1 MLSEIRDRATGWI
14 AYVIVGIIIIP
25 FAFWGVNEYFA
36 GGEDVVVAT
45 VGDAEI
51 QQVDY
56 RRELDNRRAQMRRM
70 LGENFQPELANSPE
84 FKRGVLEDL
93 ITRRLLDQHAD
104 DQGYRVGD
112 ELLAERI
119 RSNPRFQLN
128 DQFSPDAYRS
138 AVAQMGLSEAGF
150 EAAFRRQIVIEQI
163 TAGIR
168 ESAFVSPEQ
177 RDLLLAMLLQERRF
191 DYAVLEASQF
201 ISGIEV
207 SEAEIQAEYDENT
220 DRYRTPERVKLEYVE
235 LSVDELAASISVD
248 ESDIQQAYE
257 REQDRFA
264 TDPVRHA
271 SHILIETG
279 SDAGEE
285 EQQEALE
292 KARELLDQ
300 IRDGADFAALARE
313 HSDDPGSASK
323 GGDLGRIER
332 GSMVEPFEEA
342 LFELD
347 SEGAVTDPVRT
358 RFGYH
363 LIKLTEY
370 EPAEVKPL
378 DEVRE
383 QLVREERTRQAEAQ
397 FLDQA
402 ETFRNISYEQPQSLE
417 PVAGQLDLEIQS
429 TDWFTRNEGSGIA
442 ANPQVR
448 EAAFSEDVYSEGLNS
463 EAIEL
468 DINSLVV
475 VRVLD
480 KEPASVRPLDEVRA
494 DIEALLKRR
503 KAREHVA
510 SLGPEIVGDLRS
522 GATWQA
528 TMDEY
533 GLSAE
538 TITWS
543 RGRTLESN
551 GPHPALVDA
560 VFGAPGP
567 SGDEPVAG
575 GVALGD
581 GNYALFRLIEV
592 TEGDVNEASEE
603 LRQRVDETLLRRRSE
618 DMLEQLIADLREQA
632 DVNVKEHAL

>member
-70 LGENFQPELANSPE
+70 LGEDFQPELANSPE

-119 RSNPRFQLN
+119 RSNPRFQMN
-128 DQFSPDAYRS
+128 EQFSSDAYRS
-138 AVAQMGLSEAGF
+138 SVAQMGLSEAGF
-150 EAAFRRQIVIEQI
+150 EAAFRRQIMLEQI
-163 TAGIR
+163 TAGIQ
-168 ESAFVSPEQ
+168 ESAFVSPQQ
-177 RDLLLAMLLQERRF
+177 RDRLLELLLQERRF
-191 DYAVLEASQF
+191 DYAVLESADF
-201 ISGIEV
+201 IPGIEV
-207 SEAEIQAEYDENT
+207 SDAEIRTEYEENT
-220 DRYRTPERVKLEYVE
+220 DRYRTPERVKLQYVE
-235 LSVDELAASISVD
+235 LSVDQLASSISID
-248 ESDIQQAYE
+248 EADIQQAYE
-257 REQDRFA
+257 REQDRFT

-271 SHILIETG
+271 SHILIETR

-285 EQQEALE
+285 ERREALE
-292 KARELLDQ
+292 EARDLLAQ

-323 GGDLGRIER
+323 GGDLGRIQP

-370 EPAEVKPL
+370 EPAEIKPL
-378 DEVRE
+378 EEVRE

-417 PVAGQLDLEIQS
+417 PVAGQLDLDIES
-429 TDWFTRNEGSGIA
+429 TDWFTRNQGSGIA
-442 ANPQVR
+442 ADPKVR

-480 KEPASVRPLDEVRA
+480 KEPASVRPLDDVRA
-494 DIEALLKRR
+494 DIEARLERR
-503 KAREHVA
+503 KAQQHVT
-510 SLGPEIVGDLRS
+510 SLGPEIAGELRS
-522 GATWQA
+522 GSTWRSIVE
-528 TMDEY
+528 EY
-533 GLSAE
+533 GLSVE
-538 TITWS
+538 TTTWS
-543 RGRTLESN
+543 RSRTSETD

-560 VFGAPGP
+560 VFGAPKP
-567 SGDEPVAG
+567 SGDEPVPG

-603 LRQRVDETLLRRRSE
+603 LQQRVDETLFRRRSQ
-618 DMLEQLIADLREQA
+618 DMLEQLITDLREQA
-632 DVNVKEHAL
+632 DVNIKEQAL

>member
-51 QQVDY
+51 QQADY

-70 LGENFQPELANSPE
+70 LGENFQPELANSPA

-104 DQGYRVGD
+104 EQGYRVGD

-138 AVAQMGLSEAGF
+138 AVAQMGLNEAGF
-150 EAAFRRQIVIEQI
+150 EAAFRRQIVLEQVA
-163 TAGIR
+163 AGVR
-168 ESAFVSPEQ
+168 ESAFVTPEQ
-177 RDLLLAMLLQERRF
+177 SERLLELLLQERRF
-191 DYAVLEASQF
+191 DHAVLEAAEF
-201 ISGIEV
+201 IDGIEV
-207 SEAEIQAEYDENT
+207 SDAEIRTEYEENP
-220 DRYRTPERVKLEYVE
+220 DRYRTPERMRLEYVE

-248 ESDIQQAYE
+248 EAEIQQAYE
-257 REQDRFA
+257 REQDRFT

-279 SDAGEE
+279 SGADEE
-285 EQQEALE
+285 ERREALE
-292 KARELLDQ
+292 KARGLLDQ
-300 IRDGADFAALARE
+300 IRDGADFAELAKE
-313 HSDDPGSASK
+313 HSDDPGSAAK
-323 GGDLGRIER
+323 GGDLGRIES

-342 LFELD
+342 LFALD

-358 RFGYH
+358 RFGFH

-378 DEVRE
+378 EEVRE

-417 PVAGQLDLEIQS
+417 PVVEQLDLEIQS
-429 TDWFTRNEGSGIA
+429 TDWFTRNQGTGIA
-442 ANPQVR
+442 EEPQVR
-448 EAAFSEDVYSEGLNS
+448 EAAFSDDVYSEGLNS
-463 EAIEL
+463 QAIEL

-480 KEPASVRPLDEVRA
+480 KEPASVRPLDEVRT
-494 DIEALLKRR
+494 DIEAQLERR
-503 KAREHVA
+503 KAQQHVD
-510 SLGPEIVGDLRS
+510 SLGPAIVEELQSGSNWRS
-522 GATWQA
+522 V
-528 TMDEY
+528 MDEY

-543 RGRTLESN
+543 RGRSRGTD

-560 VFGAPGP
+560 VFSAPKP
-567 SGDEPVAG
+567 SGEQPVPG

-581 GNYALFRLIEV
+581 GDFALFRLIEV
-592 TEGDVNEASEE
+592 TEGDVSEASEE
-603 LRQRVDETLLRRRSE
+603 LRQRVDETLLRRRGE
-618 DMLEQLIADLREQA
+618 DMLEQFIADLREQA
-632 DVNVKEHAL
+632 DVNIKEQAL